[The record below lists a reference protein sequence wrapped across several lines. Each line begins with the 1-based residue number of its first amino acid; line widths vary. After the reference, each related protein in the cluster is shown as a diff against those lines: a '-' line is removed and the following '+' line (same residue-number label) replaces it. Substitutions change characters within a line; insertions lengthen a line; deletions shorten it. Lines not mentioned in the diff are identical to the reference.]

1 MLLVLLASA
10 FVLGGCHRASEEL
23 SERVR
28 GFVIQLTL
36 LLLVGALLSQTA
48 FARED
53 SPSPASP
60 TPAATQQLPEIVVT
74 ATRISPEG
82 ALLDTQAADT
92 SPEARG
98 RAQDSAALL
107 SEVPGAA
114 VVRNGPQTGI
124 VQLRGLSGD
133 RVKVLVDG
141 MTITP
146 ACPNHMDPPL
156 HYAAP
161 SSADSLTVMAGIT
174 PVSLGGDSI
183 GGTVLL
189 QSPAP
194 RFSTNDHLLAF
205 GEAGTVYRSSND
217 GYGFSGEAGLADRK
231 WSAAYRGS
239 WQTASDL
246 RFPGGRV
253 RDTGYDTQQHGLIVG
268 LQTDNGL
275 WSIDGSLLR
284 SRDTGT
290 PALPM
295 DMIKDDGYGI
305 GLTQS
310 GHYSFGSVKTRFY
323 YHATDHRMD
332 NYSLRPVATGAM
344 RMFSPSSSDDTGLN
358 LGVSL
363 PRDIHT
369 LRFGTG
375 FHLNDFDAYQQNA
388 ATGAQ
393 QDTLN
398 DASRVRV
405 GTYIE
410 WQADWSTQWSTLLG
424 LRNDTVMSDAANVAK
439 FYPPS
444 AADAAEF
451 NAHPHDLVDVNFDVT
466 AAVRFAPNTFSA
478 YELAFARKNRAPS
491 LLERYLWTPLS
502 ASAGQADGRT
512 YLGNL
517 DLDSET
523 SHQIAAT
530 ADWYAREWEVTVTPF
545 YNFVSDYIQGTP
557 IARLDSSGHPVLQYQ
572 NLGRAD
578 LYGVDGK
585 ARYAFNEHFA
595 LRGVISYVRG
605 IDRDNDD
612 NLYRIAPLR
621 GAINLDHQLSG
632 WENNIELSV
641 VREQNELAR
650 YNDEPRTPGYA
661 LLNLRTGYTFRNHIN
676 VQVGMENLFDK
687 RYADHLGGINR
698 VMSSDVGVG
707 ERIPGAGRFVYVQAS
722 CRF

>member
-1 MLLVLLASA
+1 MA
-10 FVLGGCHRASEEL
+10 
-23 SERVR
+23 
-28 GFVIQLTL
+28 FVIQFSLLLWVGLTL
-36 LLLVGALLSQTA
+36 SLTA
-48 FARED
+48 FAQED
-53 SPSPASP
+53 SPSPPLP
-60 TPAATQQLPEIVVT
+60 TPTIAATQQLPETVVT
-74 ATRISPEG
+74 ATRMFPEG
-82 ALLDTQAADT
+82 APLDTEAADT
-92 SPEARG
+92 SPQARS
-98 RAQDSAALL
+98 RAADSAALL
-107 SEVPGAA
+107 REVPGAA

-161 SSADSLTVMAGIT
+161 SGADSLTVMAGIT

-189 QSPAP
+189 QSPP
-194 RFSTNDHLLAF
+194 TRFSTNDHPLAF
-205 GEAGTVYRSSND
+205 GEIGTVYRSSND
-217 GYGFSGEAGLADRK
+217 GYGFSGGGGLANRT
-231 WSAAYRGS
+231 WSAAYQGS
-239 WQTASDL
+239 WQTAGDL

-253 RDTGYDTQQHGLIVG
+253 RDTGYHTQQHGLVVG
-268 LQTDNGL
+268 LQTDVGL
-275 WSIDGSLLR
+275 WSIDASLLR
-284 SRDTGT
+284 TRDTGT

-310 GHYSFGSVKTRFY
+310 GHYSFGSVDARFY

-332 NYSLRPVATGAM
+332 NYSLHPVATGGM
-344 RMFSPSSSDDTGLN
+344 RMFSPSNSDDTGLN

-363 PRDIHT
+363 PHGIHT
-369 LRFGTG
+369 LRVGTE
-375 FHLNDFDAYQQNA
+375 FHLNDFDAYQQNV

-398 DASRVRV
+398 DASRVRA
-405 GTYIE
+405 GTYVE
-410 WQADWSTQWSTLLG
+410 WQADWSTQWTTLLG
-424 LRNDTVMSDAANVAK
+424 LRNDTVRSDAANVSN

-451 NAHPHDLVDVNFDVT
+451 NARPHDLVDVNFDVT

-478 YELAFARKNRAPS
+478 YELALARKNRAPS

-517 DLDSET
+517 DLGSET

-530 ADWYAREWEVTVTPF
+530 ADWYAPAWEVMVTPF
-545 YNFVSDYIQGTP
+545 YNFVTGYIQGTP
-557 IARLDSSGHPVLQYQ
+557 IARLDSKGQPVLQYQ
-572 NLGRAD
+572 NVGRAD

-605 IDRDNDD
+605 IDRDNGD
-612 NLYRIAPLR
+612 NLYRIAPLH
-621 GAINLDHQLSG
+621 GAINLDHHLGG
-632 WENNIELSV
+632 WESNIELRM
-641 VREQNELAR
+641 VRKQDKVAR

-661 LLNLRTGYTFRNHIN
+661 LLNLRTGYTFPSRIG
-676 VQVGMENLFDK
+676 VQVGIENMLDK

-698 VMSSDVGVG
+698 VLSSDVEVG
-707 ERIPGAGRFVYVQAS
+707 ERIPGAGRFVYAQAS
-722 CRF
+722 YRF